1 MEQNGVTAHDSCVL
15 VVDDL
20 EFMRTAIRDIL
31 RNAGFKRIHEAVNG
45 RDALLQFE
53 KVDPDIVLLDIVM
66 PEMDGISVLSQI
78 MRRHPGAR
86 IIMCSAL
93 GEQEMII
100 RAIQLGARDF
110 VVKPFKP
117 ERVTSAVHKVLGLD
131 VA

>member
-1 MEQNGVTAHDSCVL
+1 MAELRVL

-20 EFMRTAIRDIL
+20 EFMRTAICDIL
-31 RNAGFKRIHEAVNG
+31 RGAGFQQIAEAADG
-45 RDALLQFE
+45 RDALVQYE
-53 KVDPDIVLLDIVM
+53 KFKPDIVLLDIVM
-66 PEMDGISVLSQI
+66 PGMDGISVLSRL
-78 MRRHPGAR
+78 MKRHPGAR
-86 IIMCSAL
+86 VIMCSAL

-117 ERVTSAVHKVLGLD
+117 ERVSSAVQKVLGLD